1 MQLMTFAD
9 MVLLDQVMRSSP
21 LRSNNEGLALAMK
34 SKHEGS
40 NQRPPKEDGL
50 LKVRLQNEP
59 ERSQMRRVVSLPME
73 EIASLE
79 EYSSAEEVKTF
90 LSDAVPKIT
99 FKVERWTV
107 ETFCEHWA
115 IIRQTFFRRL
125 AVMRRKMEM

>member
-21 LRSNNEGLALAMK
+21 LRSNNEGLALVMK

-50 LKVRLQNEP
+50 MKVRLQNESD
-59 ERSQMRRVVSLPME
+59 RSQMRRVVSLPME

-79 EYSSAEEVKTF
+79 EYSSAEEV
-90 LSDAVPKIT
+90 
-99 FKVERWTV
+99 
-107 ETFCEHWA
+107 
-115 IIRQTFFRRL
+115 
-125 AVMRRKMEM
+125 